1 MSNVPGVI
9 PSAAAGVPLIPTKR
23 TRLEYSTVAK
33 TGYIDPAQPDIELL
47 EKVLKTKTRFDLHK
61 NSRQKQLKIAKKQ
74 PILTEKLTVI
84 TFNVRGIKECQHE
97 FNELMHARHLTVAAV
112 QETLLNKKSY
122 RYKLPGYT
130 VIESKS
136 YQNLGGNELL
146 IALKNNS
153 DF

>member
-9 PSAAAGVPLIPTKR
+9 PSAAARVPLIPTKR

-33 TGYIDPAQPDIELL
+33 TGYIDPA
-47 EKVLKTKTRFDLHK
+47 TKNDY
-61 NSRQKQLKIAKKQ
+61 KQ
-74 PILTEKLTVI
+74 PTVV
-84 TFNVRGIKECQHE
+84 T
-97 FNELMHARHLTVAAV
+97 V

-122 RYKLPGYT
+122 RYRLPGYT

-136 YQNLGGNELL
+136 DHNLGGNGLL

-153 DF
+153 GLQIFELKQHPH